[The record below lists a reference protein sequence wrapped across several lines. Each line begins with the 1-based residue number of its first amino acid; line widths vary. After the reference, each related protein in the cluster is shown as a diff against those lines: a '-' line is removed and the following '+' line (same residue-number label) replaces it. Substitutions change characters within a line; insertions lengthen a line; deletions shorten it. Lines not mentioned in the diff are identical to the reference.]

1 VRWLNQ
7 VLLVQIN
14 ALMHEKKPTII
25 FSDYVQDIDASETLI
40 SGFLGLEHREWK
52 QAFTFKSEVYSLF
65 VVTFHALLFT
75 AYNLLFLILEM
86 TCLRSGLRQS
96 HWASYP
102 VPLMP
107 GQALHSQITSS
118 KSYYGR
124 SNTLTPVNVSTRAFI
139 PYCHATRIWFPPRPA
154 PTGYR
159 HGRVECN

>member
-1 VRWLNQ
+1 MRGGVRNCVEGEAQVRWLNQ

-40 SGFLGLEHREWK
+40 SGFLGLEHRELK

-86 TCLRSGLRQS
+86 RCLKSGLRQS
-96 HWASYP
+96 HWACYP
-102 VPLMP
+102 
-107 GQALHSQITSS
+107 
-118 KSYYGR
+118 
-124 SNTLTPVNVSTRAFI
+124 
-139 PYCHATRIWFPPRPA
+139 
-154 PTGYR
+154 
-159 HGRVECN
+159 